1 MANDMFLM
9 FGLGRPDV
17 LAVGDYGIRVA
28 VKNQFALRKL
38 PDADRITKLAAPWTP
53 YRTIACWYLWRSLEP
68 HQQEE

>member
-1 MANDMFLM
+1 M

-38 PDADRITKLAAPWTP
+38 PDAAKVEEIGEPWGP
-53 YRTIACWYLWRSLEP
+53 YRSVACWYLWRSLEP
-68 HQQEE
+68 GNE